1 MGKKNQKLVIL
12 VALVVAST
20 FTGCS
25 NKTAKQS
32 ESVAEVEQANAT
44 GEKKYV
50 SHLTENGEG
59 IAIVRRA
66 CDFSVDIP
74 AEDPSWKV
82 PLTEMPQYKS
92 EDGYSVDLRSHD
104 VSQLDLTN
112 EAENLAHARFDS
124 KTKWPSADKMPA
136 DFATEK
142 IMENG
147 KNPGLGIR
155 ALHEQGIT
163 GKGVGIAIIDDPLLV
178 DHAEYKDNLKLY
190 EEIDVDENDAYP
202 VVPHGPAVA
211 SLAVGQNC
219 GVAKDADLY
228 FIGTDSAGDDDIR
241 CESTCRAIDR
251 ILEINEKLP
260 AERKIRVISISRA
273 FVPED
278 KDFDKLDAKVKE
290 AEEKGVFVLTV
301 GPKVFTSKKNIDF
314 FGLKHPALSDADIP
328 ANYQFGAMWA
338 LNEYMQNDSYF
349 SSPCLL
355 VPMGNRTFASCQGS
369 NLYEYC
375 SDGGVS
381 WATPYFAGCYA
392 LACQVYPQITPN
404 QFFELAIKTG
414 DILNDTPENTRKD
427 KENARIIN
435 MAKLIEELKKL

>member
-1 MGKKNQKLVIL
+1 MEKKNKKLAIL

-25 NKTAKQS
+25 KKTVVQNKN
-32 ESVAEVEQANAT
+32 VAEVGQANVT

-59 IAIVRRA
+59 IAIVR
-66 CDFSVDIP
+66 
-74 AEDPSWKV
+74 EGGSWIKE
-82 PLTEMPQYKS
+82 PLTEMPQYKLG
-92 EDGYSVDLRSHD
+92 DAYSVDFRSRD
-104 VSQLDLTN
+104 CSQLDLAN
-112 EAENLAHARFDS
+112 EAENLAHVSFDS
-124 KTKWPSADKMPA
+124 KTKWPSADKMLAGFDP
-136 DFATEK
+136 EK

-163 GKGVGIAIIDDPLLV
+163 GKGVGVAIIDQPLLV
-178 DHAEYKDNLKLY
+178 DHIEYKDNLKLY
-190 EEIDVDENDAYP
+190 EEIDTEDWNAQM
-202 VVPHGPAVA
+202 HGPAVA
-211 SLAVGQNC
+211 SLAVGKTC

-228 FIGTDSAGDDDIR
+228 FVGTTSHGDDDIL

-260 AERKIRVISISRA
+260 KNRKIRVISISRGYI
-273 FVPED
+273 PED
-278 KDFDKLDAKVKE
+278 KNFDKLEAKIKE
-290 AEEKGVFVLTV
+290 AEEKGAFVLTT
-301 GPKVFTSKKNIDF
+301 GPRSFKSQKNIDF
-314 FGLKHPALSDADIP
+314 KGLKCSILSDADDP
-328 ANYQFGAMWA
+328 ANYQFGGAW
-338 LNEYMQNDSYF
+338 LQDEYIQNDPYF
-349 SSPCLL
+349 SAPTLL
-355 VPMGNRTFASCQGS
+355 VPMDNRTFASWQGQH
-369 NLYEYC
+369 LYQYD
-375 SDGGVS
+375 SDGGFS
-381 WATPYFAGCYA
+381 WTTPYFAGCYA